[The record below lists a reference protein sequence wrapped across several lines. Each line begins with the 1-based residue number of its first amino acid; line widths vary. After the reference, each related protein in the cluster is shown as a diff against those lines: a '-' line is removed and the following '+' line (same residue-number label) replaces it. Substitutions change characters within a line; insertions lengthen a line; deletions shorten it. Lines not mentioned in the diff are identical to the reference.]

1 MAEHKW
7 AIQMT
12 PAIWF
17 NIAVRVAKSHHNN
30 DWTEARVMKLVQVLE
45 KEEQRKPSKSEFQ
58 KTRNI
63 MNLGKG
69 SVLSLVWNKH
79 KPGSNTKL
87 YNFPSHIIIS
97 SIYTLRPHSMLSS
110 AAAYHYLT
118 P

>member
-7 AIQMT
+7 SIQMT

-17 NIAVRVAKSHHNN
+17 KIAVCVAKSHHNN
-30 DWTEARVMKLVQVLE
+30 DWTEARVMKLQVLE
-45 KEEQRKPSKSEFQ
+45 EEEQRKPSKSEFQ
-58 KTRNI
+58 KARII

-87 YNFPSHIIIS
+87 YNLNPL
-97 SIYTLRPHSMLSS
+97 T
-110 AAAYHYLT
+110 HYY
-118 P
+118 